1 MYIKKDYIKK
11 DFDFSDLKDNSW
23 SDAVSTLMRIEEE
36 NKENKLMQLL
46 SEAFHESVPTE
57 TEINDFLMFDSEFIF
72 EALDIETKE
81 DMED

>member
-1 MYIKKDYIKK
+1 MYIKK

-23 SDAVSTLMRIEEE
+23 SGAEYTLMRIEEE
-36 NKENKLMQLL
+36 SKENELMELL
-46 SEAFHESVPTE
+46 SEAFQESVPTE
-57 TEINDFLMFDSEFIF
+57 TEINDFLRFSPEFIF

>member
-1 MYIKKDYIKK
+1 MYIKK

-23 SDAVSTLMRIEEE
+23 SGAESTLMRIEEE
-36 NKENKLMQLL
+36 NKEDELMQLL
-46 SEAFHESVPTE
+46 SEAFQESVPTE
-57 TEINDFLMFDSEFIF
+57 TEINDFLRFDSEFIF

>member
-1 MYIKKDYIKK
+1 MYIKKD
-11 DFDFSDLKDNSW
+11 FNFSDLKDNSW
-23 SDAVSTLMRIEEE
+23 NSATDTLMCIEEE
-36 NKENKLMQLL
+36 NKENELMQLL
-46 SEAFHESVPTE
+46 SEVFQESVPTE